1 VSTADDLNR
10 FYAGLLTG
18 ALLGPAELK
27 QMLTITG
34 NEHYG
39 LGIER
44 VLLPGGLVLWGHFGG
59 ISVTSPELP
68 LHRCQPPGD
77 LLLHQHRNRTRHR

>member
-10 FYAGLLTG
+10 FYAGLLSG

-27 QMLTITG
+27 QLLTITD

-44 VLLPGGLVLWGHFGG
+44 VLLPSGLVLWGHSAEF
-59 ISVTSPELP
+59 SVTSPAATT
-68 LHRCQPPGD
+68 PPMPAA
-77 LLLHQHRNRTRHR
+77 R

>member
-1 VSTADDLNR
+1 
-10 FYAGLLTG
+10 
-18 ALLGPAELK
+18 
-27 QMLTITG
+27 MLRITD

-59 ISVTSPELP
+59 IFGYLTGATT
-68 LHRCQPPGD
+68 PPMPAA
-77 LLLHQHRNRTRHR
+77 R